1 MVTPGF
7 INAARS
13 VETKRIFDMV
23 EEAKK
28 LALSGSAMHAQMLM
42 NLLKV
47 PGGRETL
54 WELTSAKERRDIQ
67 YLARTYKPTG
77 TNPFAAG

>member
-1 MVTPGF
+1 MITPGF
-7 INAARS
+7 INASRS
-13 VETKRIFDMV
+13 AETKRVFDMV
-23 EEAKK
+23 EDAKK

-54 WELTSAKERRDIQ
+54 WQLTSAKERRDIQ
-67 YLARTYKPTG
+67 YLARTYKPAAP
-77 TNPFAAG
+77 NPFAV